1 RLSGP
6 IGDIADA
13 LRRRGGGEESA
24 RVPVRGPREIAA
36 VAVELNKRI
45 EERDRAER
53 TLRES
58 ETRFRALWETS
69 ADAILMIDEAS
80 VIRYASPAVL
90 EVFGH
95 RPEELIGLGLAV
107 LQPAE
112 LAQAHRTGVVRY
124 LRTGEK
130 RLDWRS
136 TRTTGRRKDGSEF
149 PVEVSFGELRL
160 GGQRYF
166 AGFLRDVSERERMA
180 LEREELLARMQMQLD
195 RMPLACVLFDADLRV
210 SYANAAAE
218 RTFGWSAAEMIG
230 HSALELYVPPERRE
244 IVQEI
249 FGRLR
254 RGEYVAAAGESVR
267 KDGVRVALEWVNT
280 PLVGRGGEFLG
291 LMSMGADVSDRLRA
305 ERRLALMQ
313 RLFAALSEVNE
324 TIVRASDR
332 AQLFREC
339 CRICV
344 ARMGFRV
351 AAVALTDAA
360 RRSVV
365 PQECAGPGSDVLRE
379 QVFPLDPAH
388 PLAATV
394 TSTAVRTR
402 RPAVANNVDADPTK
416 AAARPIR
423 ERIGSKSTA
432 SFPLF
437 QEGEVIGALTV
448 HSEATD
454 FFDDPVVELLTRM
467 ADDISFALDKLA
479 ERDQLGT
486 LTRELE
492 QRVRRRTAE
501 LETANQELEAFSYSV
516 SHDLRAPV
524 RHVDGFVRL
533 LEKELASPGA
543 KAAHYLATIS
553 AAARRMGTLID
564 DLLALSRTGR
574 QGLELRRVDLGAL
587 VRELVLE
594 FGRDSG
600 KRGVQWMIDELPTVM
615 ADASLLRIVLHNLL
629 SNALKYSRPQPVARI
644 SVEVRAG
651 TPGTVEIT
659 VRDNGVGF
667 DERFK
672 DKLFGVFQRLHREDE
687 FEGTGIGL
695 ATARRIVHRHG
706 HRIWA
711 AGEAGKGAAF
721 TFTMTQAEVVHE
733 GSSHIAG

>member
-1 RLSGP
+1 
-6 IGDIADA
+6 
-13 LRRRGGGEESA
+13 
-24 RVPVRGPREIAA
+24 
-36 VAVELNKRI
+36 
-45 EERDRAER
+45 
-53 TLRES
+53 
-58 ETRFRALWETS
+58 
-69 ADAILMIDEAS
+69 
-80 VIRYASPAVL
+80 
-90 EVFGH
+90 
-95 RPEELIGLGLAV
+95 
-107 LQPAE
+107 
-112 LAQAHRTGVVRY
+112 
-124 LRTGEK
+124 
-130 RLDWRS
+130 
-136 TRTTGRRKDGSEF
+136 
-149 PVEVSFGELRL
+149 
-160 GGQRYF
+160 
-166 AGFLRDVSERERMA
+166 
-180 LEREELLARMQMQLD
+180 
-195 RMPLACVLFDADLRV
+195 
-210 SYANAAAE
+210 
-218 RTFGWSAAEMIG
+218 
-230 HSALELYVPPERRE
+230 
-244 IVQEI
+244 
-249 FGRLR
+249 
-254 RGEYVAAAGESVR
+254 
-267 KDGVRVALEWVNT
+267 ALEWVNT

-324 TIVRASDR
+324 TIVRVSDR
-332 AQLFREC
+332 GELFREC

-344 ARMGFRV
+344 ARMGLRV
-351 AAVALTDAA
+351 AAVALIDAA

-365 PQECAGPGSDVLRE
+365 PQECAGPGSDILRE
-379 QVFPLDPAH
+379 QVFPLDAAH

-416 AAARPIR
+416 AAARPMR

-437 QEGEVIGALTV
+437 QEGEVIGAFTV
-448 HSEATD
+448 HSAAKD

-492 QRVRRRTAE
+492 ERVRRRTAE

-564 DLLALSRTGR
+564 DLLTLSRTGR

-629 SNALKYSRPQPVARI
+629 SNALKYSRPQ
-644 SVEVRAG
+644 
-651 TPGTVEIT
+651 
-659 VRDNGVGF
+659 
-667 DERFK
+667 
-672 DKLFGVFQRLHREDE
+672 
-687 FEGTGIGL
+687 
-695 ATARRIVHRHG
+695 
-706 HRIWA
+706 
-711 AGEAGKGAAF
+711 
-721 TFTMTQAEVVHE
+721 
-733 GSSHIAG
+733 